1 MPDRQQDGSPPPDA
15 GVAEGLSLIAR
26 AEQDGERTFR
36 MLGRE
41 WKLLSGVFS
50 PVLSYGTVF
59 YSRAVPF
66 PAGGRFLEIGCGAGV
81 TAVQAALAGCEDVL
95 AVDINPRAVANA
107 RLNAARH
114 GATAVRTRVADVF
127 AGLRGEGVFDGVFWN
142 IPYVSLAADYVH
154 TSPLSR
160 AVFDIEHQGSRAY
173 LSGVRDFLA
182 HGGQCPCRA
191 GQHRRSARA
200 GEHRRRARMGGAPRR
215 HRSSRAGPAR
225 RTPALPARR
234 PRRTPVTAG
243 PPGFLTGAASRRGTR
258 PPGKRRPPRPSART
272 TRRAVRRAAPRRAD
286 R

>member
-182 HGGQCPCRA
+182 HGGSAHVGLGNIGDLRA
-191 GQHRRSARA
+191 LKNIAAEYGWAVRLVA
-200 GEHRRRARMGGAPRR
+200 
-215 HRSSRAGPAR
+215 
-225 RTPALPARR
+225 
-234 PRRTPVTAG
+234 
-243 PPGFLTGAASRRGTR
+243 TGAAEPDLHVEHRLYRLVDHDAH
-258 PPGKRRPPRPSART
+258 P
-272 TRRAVRRAAPRRAD
+272 
-286 R
+286 